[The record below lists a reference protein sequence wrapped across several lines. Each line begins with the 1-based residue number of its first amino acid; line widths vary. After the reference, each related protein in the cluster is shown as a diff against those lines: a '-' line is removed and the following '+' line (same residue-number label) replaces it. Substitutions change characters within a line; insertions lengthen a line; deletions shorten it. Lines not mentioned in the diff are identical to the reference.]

1 MAPKNLS
8 SNHCLITHKPHLGNI
23 NWFRRNPTESL
34 RQSHFKTLI
43 SSSVE
48 ASKDLATLDP
58 TAILQ
63 HWLDMR
69 TNVPSN
75 LGDALQFHQSLF
87 S

>member
-23 NWFRRNPTESL
+23 NGFGEILQSLL

-69 TNVPSN
+69 DKCPFQP
-75 LGDALQFHQSLF
+75 G
-87 S
+87 